1 MVYIRILENFG
12 EAFLIGIGY
21 TLLLSLV
28 GTIIGLVIALFLGVI
43 KAIKTPNKKTLSQTF
58 LKIFQGIIHFY
69 VTVIRGTPMM
79 VQAMIFYYVFRRIGI
94 MWEPLEAGLFTVS
107 VNTGAYLTEVIKNGI
122 ESVPKGQE
130 EAAKSLGMNRFKAMT
145 LVVLPQAIKT
155 QMASIGNEF
164 IINIKDT
171 SVLNV
176 IMISELYY
184 VAEDAAMR
192 YSSFL
197 EAMLIA
203 AVIYLFLTYTTSKL
217 LKFFEKR
224 LGVQTKEIVSCN

>member
-1 MVYIRILENFG
+1 MVYIRILENFW
-12 EAFLIGIGY
+12 EAFLLGIGY

-28 GTIIGLVIALFLGVI
+28 GTIVGLVIALILGVVKSI
-43 KAIKTPNKKTLSQTF
+43 QAIPKRKASRIALKVGQTLIQ
-58 LKIFQGIIHFY
+58 LY

-79 VQAMIFYYVFRRIGI
+79 VQAMIFYYVFRRMGLL
-94 MWEPLEAGLFTVS
+94 WTPLEAGLFTVS
-107 VNTGAYLTEVIKNGI
+107 VNTGAYLTEVVKNGI

-130 EAAKSLGMNRFKAMT
+130 EAAKSLGMNRFKAMS
-145 LVVLPQAIKT
+145 LVILPQAIKT

-217 LKFFEKR
+217 LKLFENK
-224 LGVQTKEIVSCN
+224 LGVKTLDIVSSN